1 MKKSRG
7 KRAGF
12 YAVLVFGVIAAVE
25 LLALGAYVIIF
36 DEPFSYDRLQSQR
49 LALFRPAETVPAEA
63 MAGGGANPK
72 SAPGEAGS
80 GGASPQSA
88 PGEAGSGGASPPP
101 APAPVAPVGASP
113 PPVAPGGASSDGPRW
128 VLHPYYGFVANPNNS
143 GVNKFGF
150 PGHEDQI
157 QAASPDKL
165 VVAVVGGSVALQLA
179 QIAGDVLAA
188 GLKGIPAFRGK
199 QLVLL
204 NLGNASFKQPQGLI
218 TLNDILSRGGHI
230 DLLIALDGFNE
241 IALPEAHGNLPDGIS
256 PFYPQH
262 WRQLAESQLY
272 PGQMSAIAKLQY
284 ATALRAILAE
294 NFARPVVRHLVTA
307 NLIWRVADQQLQ
319 NAAARYFQALDEQP
333 PTDPRMRLTND
344 HRAFLGPTTQ
354 YWTRRALYM
363 DIARQWG
370 RSSVLMNDII
380 AAQGGRYFHFLQ
392 PNQYVLGGKPLGE
405 QEQKIAINPSSPYRR
420 PVEIGYPYL
429 RAMGA
434 SLRRAGV
441 WFEDLTGLFAGN
453 GEEIYRDDCCHMN
466 KDGNIRLA
474 RAIIAAIAARMA
486 SDDKPRSV
494 ALDAVDFSDP
504 LFASPELRRFVP
516 NPRDYNDGAA
526 DLIASGSTAPQPH
539 R

>member
-7 KRAGF
+7 KLAGF
-12 YAVLVFGVIAAVE
+12 YAVLIFGVIAAIE
-25 LLALGAYVIIF
+25 LLSFGAYAIIF
-36 DEPFSYDRLQSQR
+36 DQPFSYDRLQSQR
-49 LALFRPAETVPAEA
+49 LALFRPAET
-63 MAGGGANPK
+63 MAG
-72 SAPGEAGS
+72 

-88 PGEAGSGGASPPP
+88 PEEAGAGGVGPLPTPGPVAPSGASPPP
-101 APAPVAPVGASP
+101 MPGPA
-113 PPVAPGGASSDGPRW
+113 APGGANSDGPRW
-128 VLHPYYGFVANPNNS
+128 VLHPYYGFVANPNNG

-150 PGHEDQI
+150 PGREDQI
-157 QAASPDKL
+157 QATGPDKL
-165 VVAVVGGSVALQLA
+165 VLALVGGSVALQLA
-179 QIAGDVLAA
+179 QIAGDVLES
-188 GLKGIPAFRGK
+188 GLKSIPAFRGK

-204 NLGNASFKQPQGLI
+204 NLGNGGFKQPQGLI

-230 DLLIALDGFNE
+230 DLVIALDGFNE

-284 ATALRAILAE
+284 ATALRATLAE
-294 NFARPVVRHLVTA
+294 KFARPVVRHLVTA

-319 NAAARYFQALDEQP
+319 NASARYRQALDEQP

-344 HRAFLGPTTQ
+344 HRAFLGPATQ
-354 YWTRRALYM
+354 YRTRRALYM

-380 AAQGGRYFHFLQ
+380 VAQGGRYYHFLQ

-405 QEQKIAINPSSPYRR
+405 QEQKIAINPASPYRR

-466 KDGNIRLA
+466 KDGNILLA

-486 SDDKPRSV
+486 SDDKPGSV

-526 DLIASGSTAPQPH
+526 DLIASGSAASQPN